1 MISHYGRIKLKL
13 FITESHWGD
22 IVMQDFEKLGVFYLG
37 KEYDLTNNELKDDLI
52 LYDAKDLTTHA
63 MIVGMTG
70 SGKTGLAIGLL
81 EEAAIDGIPSILIDP
96 KGDLGNLLLQFPG
109 LQPEDFRPWIDE
121 AEAARKGMDPD
132 AFAAKTA
139 ESWKNGLAQWGQE
152 PERIQRLKDTVSMT
166 IYTPGNTAGRP
177 LQILRSFAPP
187 SASILQDTSALRDR
201 IISTISGLLS
211 LLGIDADPVQSR
223 DHILLSNILDQ
234 AWRDGR
240 SLDIAGMI
248 HEIQKPS
255 FKKIGVFD
263 LESFYPAKE
272 RFKLAISLNNL
283 LASPGFTTWLEGEPL
298 DIQRLL
304 YTPEGKPRVSIISI
318 AHLSD
323 PERMFFVTL
332 LLNEIV
338 AWMRN
343 QSGTSSLRALL
354 YMDEIFGYFP
364 PTANPP
370 SKLPMLTLLKQARA
384 FGLGVVLATQNPVD
398 LDYKG
403 LANCGTWFIGRLQT
417 ERDKLRV
424 IEGLEGAAV
433 SATGGFDRPQMEK
446 ILAGLGNRVFLMRNV
461 HEQNPVVFQTR
472 WAMSYLRGPLT
483 LPQIQALSAG
493 MAAAAPSPT
502 PSRFDTPA
510 YEAVP
515 VPHPILPPDV
525 QEYYLRPQGVTG
537 SVVYRPTAIGV
548 AKMHFVSARAK
559 VDTWITR
566 TLIAPLSEDG
576 RDALWEEAELHGDLT
591 NELTSEPTAEG
602 QFSPLPTGVTNSG
615 VVESWKK
622 ILSTHLYQHDTLTL
636 MNYPE
641 LKLISKPEESEG
653 DFRAR
658 VAQALREKRD
668 LEVAKIKAKF
678 SPKFKTLENKIRVS
692 EERIEREKSQAS
704 QQKVSTYVSVG
715 ATLLGALLGRSSSVG
730 TVGRAATAAKSMSR
744 IGKEKAEVQRAQER
758 LEELQEQL
766 KALQEQ
772 FDEALAPLHI
782 DVDPMSLDLHPSI
795 VRPRKSDIIVDAM
808 GICWVPSGKR
818 Q

>member
-1 MISHYGRIKLKL
+1 
-13 FITESHWGD
+13 
-22 IVMQDFEKLGVFYLG
+22 MQDFEKLGVFYLG
-37 KEYDLTNNELKDDLI
+37 KEYDLTNNELKENLI
-52 LYDAKDLTTHA
+52 LYEAKDLTTHA

-70 SGKTGLAIGLL
+70 SGKTGLAINLL

-96 KGDLGNLLLQFPG
+96 KGDLGNLLLQFPE
-109 LQPEDFRPWIDE
+109 LRPEDFRPWIDE
-121 AEAARKGMDPD
+121 AEAVRKGMDPD
-132 AFAAKTA
+132 TFATKTA
-139 ESWKNGLAQWGQE
+139 ENWKSGLAQWGQE
-152 PERIQRLKDTVSMT
+152 PERIQRLKDAVSMT
-166 IYTPGNTAGRP
+166 IYTPGNTAGQP
-177 LQILRSFAPP
+177 LQILRSFTPP
-187 SASILQDTSALRDR
+187 SANIIQDSSAFRDR
-201 IISTISGLLS
+201 IISTISGLLN
-211 LLGIDADPVQSR
+211 LLGLDTDPVQSR

-234 AWRDGR
+234 AWREGR
-240 SLDIAGMI
+240 SLDIAGLI

-263 LESFYPAKE
+263 LESFYPSKE

-283 LASPGFTTWLEGEPL
+283 LASPGFTAWLEGEPL

-323 PERMFFVTL
+323 GERMFFVTL
-332 LLNEIV
+332 LLNEVVSWI
-338 AWMRN
+338 RG

-417 ERDKLRV
+417 ERDKMRV

-461 HEQNPVVFQTR
+461 HENDSVVFQTR

-483 LPQIQALSAG
+483 LPQIQALSVG
-493 MAAAAPSPT
+493 IKPVLPSPT
-502 PSRFDTPA
+502 PSRFETPA
-510 YEAVP
+510 YEATP

-525 QEYYLRPQGVTG
+525 PEYYLRPQGVTG
-537 SVVYRPTAIGV
+537 SVVYRPTAIGI
-548 AKMHFVSARAK
+548 AKMHFVNAKAK
-559 VDTWITR
+559 VDTWVTR

-576 RDALWEEAELHGDLT
+576 RDALWQDAEFHSDLT
-591 NELTSEPTAEG
+591 NELSTKSLGEG
-602 QFSPLPTGVTNSG
+602 QFIPLPSGITNAG

-622 ILSTHLYQHDTLTL
+622 TLSIHLYQHDTLTL
-636 MNYPE
+636 MQYPE
-641 LKLISKPEESEG
+641 LQLTSKPEETEG

-668 LEVAKIKAKF
+668 LEVAKMKAKF
-678 SPKFKTLENKIRVS
+678 APKFQTLENKIRLS
-692 EERIEREKSQAS
+692 QERIEREKAQAE
-704 QQKVSTYVSVG
+704 QQKIGTYVSVG
-715 ATLLGALLGRSSSVG
+715 ATLLGALLGRSARVG

-744 IGKEKAEVQRAQER
+744 IGKESAEVQRAKDS
-758 LEELQEQL
+758 LENLQEQL

-772 FDEALAPLHI
+772 FDEALAPLRL
-782 DVDPMSLDLHPSI
+782 DVDPMSLDLHPNI
-795 VRPRKSDIIVDAM
+795 IRPRKSDIIIDTI
-808 GICWVPSGKR
+808 GICWVPSGKVLTR
-818 Q
+818 NE

>member
-1 MISHYGRIKLKL
+1 
-13 FITESHWGD
+13 
-22 IVMQDFEKLGVFYLG
+22 MQDFEKLGVFYLG
-37 KEYDLTNNELKDDLI
+37 KEYDLTNNELKENLI

-70 SGKTGLAIGLL
+70 SGKTGLAINLL

-96 KGDLGNLLLQFPG
+96 KGDLGNLLLQFPE
-109 LQPEDFRPWIDE
+109 LRPEDFRPWIDE
-121 AEAARKGMDPD
+121 AEAVRKGMDPD
-132 AFAAKTA
+132 TFATKTA
-139 ESWKNGLAQWGQE
+139 ENWKSGLAQWGQE
-152 PERIQRLKDTVSMT
+152 PERIQRLKDAVSMT
-166 IYTPGNTAGRP
+166 IYTPGNTAGQP
-177 LQILRSFAPP
+177 LQILRSFTPP
-187 SASILQDTSALRDR
+187 SANIIQDSSAFRDR
-201 IISTISGLLS
+201 IISTISGLLN
-211 LLGIDADPVQSR
+211 LLGLDTDPVQSR

-234 AWRDGR
+234 AWREGR
-240 SLDIAGMI
+240 SLDIAGLI

-263 LESFYPAKE
+263 LESFYPSKE

-283 LASPGFTTWLEGEPL
+283 LASPGFTAWLEGEPL

-323 PERMFFVTL
+323 GERMFFVTL
-332 LLNEIV
+332 LLNEVVSWI
-338 AWMRN
+338 RG

-417 ERDKLRV
+417 ERDKMRV

-461 HEQNPVVFQTR
+461 HENDSVVFQTR

-483 LPQIQALSAG
+483 LPQIQALSVG
-493 MAAAAPSPT
+493 IKPVLPSPT
-502 PSRFDTPA
+502 PSRFETPA
-510 YEAVP
+510 YEATP

-525 QEYYLRPQGVTG
+525 PEYYLRPQGVTG
-537 SVVYRPTAIGV
+537 SVVYRPTAIGI
-548 AKMHFVSARAK
+548 AKMHFVNAKAK
-559 VDTWITR
+559 VDTWVTR

-576 RDALWEEAELHGDLT
+576 RDALWQDAEYHSDLT
-591 NELTSEPTAEG
+591 NELSTKSLGEG
-602 QFSPLPTGVTNSG
+602 QFIPLPSGITNAG

-622 ILSTHLYQHDTLTL
+622 TLSIHLYQHDTLTL
-636 MNYPE
+636 MQYPE
-641 LKLISKPEESEG
+641 LQLTSKPEETEG

-668 LEVAKIKAKF
+668 LEVAKMKAKF
-678 SPKFKTLENKIRVS
+678 APKFQTLENKIRLS
-692 EERIEREKSQAS
+692 QERIEREKAQAE
-704 QQKVSTYVSVG
+704 QQKIGTYVSVG
-715 ATLLGALLGRSSSVG
+715 ATLLGALLGRSARVG

-744 IGKEKAEVQRAQER
+744 IGKESAEVQRAKDS
-758 LEELQEQL
+758 LENLQEQL

-772 FDEALAPLHI
+772 FDEALAPLRL
-782 DVDPMSLDLHPSI
+782 DVDPMSLDLHPNI
-795 VRPRKSDIIVDAM
+795 IRPRKSDIIIDTI
-808 GICWVPSGKR
+808 GICWVPSGKVLTR
-818 Q
+818 NE

>member
-1 MISHYGRIKLKL
+1 
-13 FITESHWGD
+13 
-22 IVMQDFEKLGVFYLG
+22 MQDFEKLGVFYLG
-37 KEYDLTNNELKDDLI
+37 KEYDLTNNELKENLI
-52 LYDAKDLTTHA
+52 LYEAKDLTTHA

-70 SGKTGLAIGLL
+70 SGKTGLAINLL

-96 KGDLGNLLLQFPG
+96 KGDLGNLLLQFPE
-109 LQPEDFRPWIDE
+109 LRPEDFRPWIDE
-121 AEAARKGMDPD
+121 AEAVRKGMDPD
-132 AFAAKTA
+132 AFATKTA
-139 ESWKNGLAQWGQE
+139 ENWKSGLAQWGQE
-152 PERIQRLKDTVSMT
+152 PERIQRLKDAVSMT
-166 IYTPGNTAGRP
+166 IYTPGNTAGQP
-177 LQILRSFAPP
+177 LQILRSFTPP
-187 SASILQDTSALRDR
+187 SANIIQDSSAFRDR
-201 IISTISGLLS
+201 IISTISGLLN
-211 LLGIDADPVQSR
+211 LLGLDTDPVQSR

-234 AWRDGR
+234 AWREGR
-240 SLDIAGMI
+240 SLDIAGLI

-263 LESFYPAKE
+263 LESFYPSKE

-283 LASPGFTTWLEGEPL
+283 LASPGFTAWLEGEPL

-323 PERMFFVTL
+323 GERMFFVTL
-332 LLNEIV
+332 LLNEVVSWI
-338 AWMRN
+338 RG

-417 ERDKLRV
+417 ERDKMRV

-446 ILAGLGNRVFLMRNV
+446 ILAGLGNRIFLMRNV
-461 HEQNPVVFQTR
+461 HENDSVVFQTR

-483 LPQIQALSAG
+483 LPQIQALSVG
-493 MAAAAPSPT
+493 IKPVLPSPT
-502 PSRFDTPA
+502 PSRFETPA
-510 YEAVP
+510 YEATP

-525 QEYYLRPQGVTG
+525 PEYYLRPQGVTG
-537 SVVYRPTAIGV
+537 SVVYRPTAIGI
-548 AKMHFVSARAK
+548 AKMHFVNAKAK
-559 VDTWITR
+559 VDTWVTR

-576 RDALWEEAELHGDLT
+576 RDALWQDAEYHSDLT
-591 NELTSEPTAEG
+591 NELSTKSLGEG
-602 QFSPLPTGVTNSG
+602 QFIPLPSGITNAG

-622 ILSTHLYQHDTLTL
+622 TLSIHLYQHDTLTL
-636 MNYPE
+636 MQYPE
-641 LKLISKPEESEG
+641 LQLTSKPEETEG

-668 LEVAKIKAKF
+668 LEVAKMKAKF
-678 SPKFKTLENKIRVS
+678 APKFQTLENKIRLS
-692 EERIEREKSQAS
+692 QERIEREKAQAE
-704 QQKVSTYVSVG
+704 QQKIGTYVSVG
-715 ATLLGALLGRSSSVG
+715 ATLLGALLGRSARVG

-744 IGKEKAEVQRAQER
+744 IGKESAEVQRAKDS
-758 LEELQEQL
+758 LENLQEQL

-772 FDEALAPLHI
+772 FDEALAPLRL
-782 DVDPMSLDLHPSI
+782 DVDPMSLDLHPNI
-795 VRPRKSDIIVDAM
+795 IRPRKSDIIIDTI
-808 GICWVPSGKR
+808 GICWVPSGKVLTR
-818 Q
+818 NE

>member
-1 MISHYGRIKLKL
+1 
-13 FITESHWGD
+13 
-22 IVMQDFEKLGVFYLG
+22 MQDFEKLGVFYLG
-37 KEYDLTNNELKDDLI
+37 KEYDLTNNELKENLI
-52 LYDAKDLTTHA
+52 LYEAKDLTTHA

-70 SGKTGLAIGLL
+70 SGKTGLAINLL

-96 KGDLGNLLLQFPG
+96 KGDLGNLLLQFPE
-109 LQPEDFRPWIDE
+109 LRPEDFRPWIDE
-121 AEAARKGMDPD
+121 AEAVRKGMDPD
-132 AFAAKTA
+132 AFATKTA
-139 ESWKNGLAQWGQE
+139 ENWKSGLAQWGQE
-152 PERIQRLKDTVSMT
+152 PERIQRLKDAVSMT
-166 IYTPGNTAGRP
+166 IYTPGNTAGQP
-177 LQILRSFAPP
+177 LQILRSFTPP
-187 SASILQDTSALRDR
+187 SANIIQDSSAFRDR
-201 IISTISGLLS
+201 IISTISGLLN
-211 LLGIDADPVQSR
+211 LLGLDTDPVQSR

-234 AWRDGR
+234 AWREGR
-240 SLDIAGMI
+240 SLDIAGLI

-263 LESFYPAKE
+263 LESFYPSKE

-283 LASPGFTTWLEGEPL
+283 LASPGFTAWLEGEPL

-323 PERMFFVTL
+323 GERMFFVTL
-332 LLNEIV
+332 LLNEVVSWI
-338 AWMRN
+338 RG

-417 ERDKLRV
+417 ERDKMRV

-461 HEQNPVVFQTR
+461 HENDSVVFQTR

-483 LPQIQALSAG
+483 LPQIQALSVG
-493 MAAAAPSPT
+493 IKPVLPSPT
-502 PSRFDTPA
+502 PSRFETPA
-510 YEAVP
+510 YEATP

-525 QEYYLRPQGVTG
+525 PEYYLRPQGVTG
-537 SVVYRPTAIGV
+537 SVVYRPTAIGI
-548 AKMHFVSARAK
+548 AKMHFVNAKAK
-559 VDTWITR
+559 VDTWVTR

-576 RDALWEEAELHGDLT
+576 RDALWQDAEYHSDLT
-591 NELTSEPTAEG
+591 NELSTKSLGEG
-602 QFSPLPTGVTNSG
+602 QFIPLPSGITNAG

-622 ILSTHLYQHDTLTL
+622 TLSIHLYQHDTLTL
-636 MNYPE
+636 MQYPE
-641 LKLISKPEESEG
+641 LQLTSKPEETEG

-668 LEVAKIKAKF
+668 LEVAKMKAKF
-678 SPKFKTLENKIRVS
+678 APKFQTLENKIRLS
-692 EERIEREKSQAS
+692 QERIEREKAQAE
-704 QQKVSTYVSVG
+704 QQKIGTYVSVG
-715 ATLLGALLGRSSSVG
+715 ATLLGALLGRSARVG

-744 IGKEKAEVQRAQER
+744 IGKESAEVQRAKDS
-758 LEELQEQL
+758 LENLQEQL

-772 FDEALAPLHI
+772 FDEALAPLRL
-782 DVDPMSLDLHPSI
+782 DVDPMSLDLHPNI
-795 VRPRKSDIIVDAM
+795 IRPRKSDIIIDTI
-808 GICWVPSGKR
+808 GICWVPSGKVLTR
-818 Q
+818 NE

>member
-1 MISHYGRIKLKL
+1 
-13 FITESHWGD
+13 
-22 IVMQDFEKLGVFYLG
+22 MQDFEKLGVFYLG
-37 KEYDLTNNELKDDLI
+37 KEYDLTNNELKENLI
-52 LYDAKDLTTHA
+52 LYEAKDLTTHA

-70 SGKTGLAIGLL
+70 SGKTGLAINLL

-96 KGDLGNLLLQFPG
+96 KGDLGNLLLQFPE
-109 LQPEDFRPWIDE
+109 LRPEDFRPWIDE
-121 AEAARKGMDPD
+121 AEAVRKGMDPD
-132 AFAAKTA
+132 TFATKTA
-139 ESWKNGLAQWGQE
+139 ENWKSGLAQWGQE
-152 PERIQRLKDTVSMT
+152 PERIQRLKDAVSMT
-166 IYTPGNTAGRP
+166 IYTPGNTAGQP
-177 LQILRSFAPP
+177 LQILRSFTPP
-187 SASILQDTSALRDR
+187 SANIIQDSSAFRDR
-201 IISTISGLLS
+201 IISTISGLLN
-211 LLGIDADPVQSR
+211 LLGLDTDPVQSR

-234 AWRDGR
+234 AWREGR
-240 SLDIAGMI
+240 SLDIAGLI

-263 LESFYPAKE
+263 LESFYPSKE

-283 LASPGFTTWLEGEPL
+283 LASPGFTAWLEGEPL

-323 PERMFFVTL
+323 GERMFFVTL
-332 LLNEIV
+332 LLNEVVSWI
-338 AWMRN
+338 RG

-417 ERDKLRV
+417 ERDKMRV

-461 HEQNPVVFQTR
+461 HENDSVVFQTR

-483 LPQIQALSAG
+483 LPQIQALSVG
-493 MAAAAPSPT
+493 IKPVLPSPT
-502 PSRFDTPA
+502 PSRFETPA
-510 YEAVP
+510 YEATP

-525 QEYYLRPQGVTG
+525 PEYYLRPQGVTG
-537 SVVYRPTAIGV
+537 SVVYRPTAIGI
-548 AKMHFVSARAK
+548 AKMHFVNAKAK
-559 VDTWITR
+559 VDTWVTR

-576 RDALWEEAELHGDLT
+576 RDALWQDAEYHSDLT
-591 NELTSEPTAEG
+591 NELSTKSLGEG
-602 QFSPLPTGVTNSG
+602 QFIPLPSGITNAG

-622 ILSTHLYQHDTLTL
+622 TLSIHLYQHDTLTL
-636 MNYPE
+636 MQYPE
-641 LKLISKPEESEG
+641 LQLTSKPEETEG

-668 LEVAKIKAKF
+668 LEVAKMKAKF
-678 SPKFKTLENKIRVS
+678 APKFQTLENKIRLS
-692 EERIEREKSQAS
+692 QERIEREKAQAE
-704 QQKVSTYVSVG
+704 QQKIGTYVSVG
-715 ATLLGALLGRSSSVG
+715 ATLLGALLGRSARVG

-744 IGKEKAEVQRAQER
+744 IGKESAEVQRAKDSFEN
-758 LEELQEQL
+758 LQEQL

-772 FDEALAPLHI
+772 FDEALAPLRL
-782 DVDPMSLDLHPSI
+782 DVDPMSLDLHPNI
-795 VRPRKSDIIVDAM
+795 IRPRKSDIIIDTI
-808 GICWVPSGKR
+808 GICWVPSGKVLTR
-818 Q
+818 NE

>member
-1 MISHYGRIKLKL
+1 
-13 FITESHWGD
+13 
-22 IVMQDFEKLGVFYLG
+22 MQDFEKLGVFYLG
-37 KEYDLTNNELKDDLI
+37 KEYDLTNNELKENLI
-52 LYDAKDLTTHA
+52 LYEAKDLTTHA

-70 SGKTGLAIGLL
+70 SGKTGLAINLL

-96 KGDLGNLLLQFPG
+96 KGDLGNLLLQFPE
-109 LQPEDFRPWIDE
+109 LRPEDFRPWIDE
-121 AEAARKGMDPD
+121 AEAVRKGMDPD
-132 AFAAKTA
+132 TFATKTA
-139 ESWKNGLAQWGQE
+139 ENWKSGLAQWGQE
-152 PERIQRLKDTVSMT
+152 PERIQRLKDAVSMT
-166 IYTPGNTAGRP
+166 IYTPGNTAGQP
-177 LQILRSFAPP
+177 LQILRSFTPP
-187 SASILQDTSALRDR
+187 SANIIQDSSAFRDR
-201 IISTISGLLS
+201 IISTISGLLN
-211 LLGIDADPVQSR
+211 LLGLDTDPVQSR

-234 AWRDGR
+234 AWREGR
-240 SLDIAGMI
+240 SLDIAGLI

-263 LESFYPAKE
+263 LESFYPSKE

-283 LASPGFTTWLEGEPL
+283 LASPGFTAWLEGEPL

-323 PERMFFVTL
+323 GERMFFVTL
-332 LLNEIV
+332 LLNEVVSWI
-338 AWMRN
+338 RG

-417 ERDKLRV
+417 ERDKMRV

-461 HEQNPVVFQTR
+461 HENDSVVFQTR

-483 LPQIQALSAG
+483 LPQIQALSVG
-493 MAAAAPSPT
+493 IKPVLPSPT
-502 PSRFDTPA
+502 PSRFETPA
-510 YEAVP
+510 YEATP
-515 VPHPILPPDV
+515 VPHPILPPNV
-525 QEYYLRPQGVTG
+525 PEYYLRPQGVTG
-537 SVVYRPTAIGV
+537 SVVYRPTAIGI
-548 AKMHFVSARAK
+548 AKMHFVNAKAK
-559 VDTWITR
+559 VDTWVTR

-576 RDALWEEAELHGDLT
+576 RDALWQDAEYHSDLT
-591 NELTSEPTAEG
+591 NELSTKSLGEG
-602 QFSPLPTGVTNSG
+602 QFIPLPSGITNAG

-622 ILSTHLYQHDTLTL
+622 TLSIHLYQHDTLTL
-636 MNYPE
+636 MQYPE
-641 LKLISKPEESEG
+641 LQLTSKPEETEG

-668 LEVAKIKAKF
+668 LEVAKMKAKF
-678 SPKFKTLENKIRVS
+678 APKFQTLENKIRLS
-692 EERIEREKSQAS
+692 QERIEREKAQAE
-704 QQKVSTYVSVG
+704 QQKIGTYVSVG
-715 ATLLGALLGRSSSVG
+715 ATLLGALLGRSARVG

-744 IGKEKAEVQRAQER
+744 IGKESAEVQRAKDS
-758 LEELQEQL
+758 LENLQEQL

-772 FDEALAPLHI
+772 FDEALAPLRL
-782 DVDPMSLDLHPSI
+782 DVDPMSLDLHPNI
-795 VRPRKSDIIVDAM
+795 IRPRKSDIIIDTI
-808 GICWVPSGKR
+808 GICWVPSGKVLTR
-818 Q
+818 NE

>member
-1 MISHYGRIKLKL
+1 MISHYGRIELKL
-13 FITESHWGD
+13 ILIESHWGD
-22 IVMQDFEKLGVFYLG
+22 ITMQDFEKLGVFYLG
-37 KEYDLTNNELKDDLI
+37 KEYDLTNNELKDNLI

-96 KGDLGNLLLQFPG
+96 KGDLGNLLLQFPE
-109 LQPEDFRPWIDE
+109 LRPEDFRPWIDE
-121 AEAARKGMDPD
+121 AEATRKGMDPD

-139 ESWKNGLAQWGQE
+139 ENWKSGLAQWGQE

-177 LQILRSFAPP
+177 LQILRSFTPP
-187 SASILQDTSALRDR
+187 SANIIQDASALRDR

-211 LLGIDADPVQSR
+211 LLGMDADPVQSR

-234 AWRDGR
+234 AWREGR
-240 SLDIAGMI
+240 SLDIAGLI

-263 LESFYPAKE
+263 LESFYPSKE

-323 PERMFFVTL
+323 PERIFFVTL

-370 SKLPMLTLLKQARA
+370 SKVPMLTLLKQARA

-461 HEQNPVVFQTR
+461 HEQDSVVFQTR

-483 LPQIQALSAG
+483 LPQIQTLSAG
-493 MAAAAPSPT
+493 MAAVPPSPT
-502 PSRFDTPA
+502 PSRFETPT
-510 YEAVP
+510 YEAAP
-515 VPHPILPPDV
+515 VPHPILPPEV
-525 QEYYLRPQGVTG
+525 PEYYLRPQGASG
-537 SVVYRPTAIGV
+537 SVVYVPTAIGI
-548 AKMHFVSARAK
+548 AKMHFVSAKAK

-576 RDALWEEAELHGDLT
+576 RDALWEEAEVRGEIA
-591 NELTSEPTAEG
+591 NEFSTEPIGEG
-602 QFSPLPTGVTNSG
+602 QFTPLPSGVTNSG

-622 ILSTHLYQHDTLTL
+622 ILSTHLYQQDTLTL
-636 MNYPE
+636 MQYPG
-641 LKLISKPEESEG
+641 LKLISKPEETEG

-678 SPKFKTLENKIRVS
+678 APKFQTLENKIRLS
-692 EERIEREKSQAS
+692 QERIEREKSQAE
-704 QQKVSTYVSVG
+704 QQKIGTYVSVG
-715 ATLLGALLGRSSSVG
+715 ATLLGALLGRSAKVG

-782 DVDPMSLDLHPSI
+782 DVDPLSLDLHPDI
-795 VRPRKSDIIVDAM
+795 IRPRKSDIIIDAM

>member
-1 MISHYGRIKLKL
+1 
-13 FITESHWGD
+13 
-22 IVMQDFEKLGVFYLG
+22 
-37 KEYDLTNNELKDDLI
+37 
-52 LYDAKDLTTHA
+52 
-63 MIVGMTG
+63 
-70 SGKTGLAIGLL
+70 
-81 EEAAIDGIPSILIDP
+81 
-96 KGDLGNLLLQFPG
+96 
-109 LQPEDFRPWIDE
+109 
-121 AEAARKGMDPD
+121 MDPD
-132 AFAAKTA
+132 TFATKTA
-139 ESWKNGLAQWGQE
+139 ENWKSGLAQWGQE
-152 PERIQRLKDTVSMT
+152 PERIQRLKDAVSMT
-166 IYTPGNTAGRP
+166 IYTPGNTAGQP
-177 LQILRSFAPP
+177 LQILRSFTPP
-187 SASILQDTSALRDR
+187 SANIIQDSSAFRDR
-201 IISTISGLLS
+201 IISTISGLLN
-211 LLGIDADPVQSR
+211 LLGLDTDPVQSR

-234 AWRDGR
+234 AWREGR
-240 SLDIAGMI
+240 SLDIAGLI

-263 LESFYPAKE
+263 LESFYPSKE

-283 LASPGFTTWLEGEPL
+283 LASPGFTAWLEGEPL

-323 PERMFFVTL
+323 GERMFFVTL
-332 LLNEIV
+332 LLNEVVSWI
-338 AWMRN
+338 RG

-417 ERDKLRV
+417 ERDKMRV

-461 HEQNPVVFQTR
+461 HENDSVVFQTR

-483 LPQIQALSAG
+483 LPQIQALSVG
-493 MAAAAPSPT
+493 IKPVLPSPT
-502 PSRFDTPA
+502 PSRFETPA
-510 YEAVP
+510 YEATP

-525 QEYYLRPQGVTG
+525 PEYYLRPQGVTG
-537 SVVYRPTAIGV
+537 SVVYRPTAIGI
-548 AKMHFVSARAK
+548 AKMHFVNAKAK
-559 VDTWITR
+559 VDTWVTR

-576 RDALWEEAELHGDLT
+576 RDALWQDAEYHSDLT
-591 NELTSEPTAEG
+591 NELSTKSLGEG
-602 QFSPLPTGVTNSG
+602 QFIPLPSGITNAG

-622 ILSTHLYQHDTLTL
+622 TLSIHLYQHDTLTL
-636 MNYPE
+636 MQYPE
-641 LKLISKPEESEG
+641 LQLTSKPEETEG

-668 LEVAKIKAKF
+668 LEVAKMKAKF
-678 SPKFKTLENKIRVS
+678 APKFQTLENKIRLS
-692 EERIEREKSQAS
+692 QERIEREKAQAE
-704 QQKVSTYVSVG
+704 QQKIGTYVSVG
-715 ATLLGALLGRSSSVG
+715 ATLLGALLGRSARVG

-744 IGKEKAEVQRAQER
+744 IGKESAEVQRAKDS
-758 LEELQEQL
+758 LENLQEQL

-772 FDEALAPLHI
+772 FDEALAPLRL
-782 DVDPMSLDLHPSI
+782 DVDPMSLDLHPNI
-795 VRPRKSDIIVDAM
+795 IRPRKSDIIIDTI
-808 GICWVPSGKR
+808 GICWVPSGKVLTR
-818 Q
+818 NE

>member
-1 MISHYGRIKLKL
+1 
-13 FITESHWGD
+13 
-22 IVMQDFEKLGVFYLG
+22 MQDFEKLGVFYLG
-37 KEYDLTNNELKDDLI
+37 KEYDLTNNELKENLI
-52 LYDAKDLTTHA
+52 LYEAKDLTTHA

-70 SGKTGLAIGLL
+70 SGKTGLAINLL

-96 KGDLGNLLLQFPG
+96 KGDLGNLLLQFPE
-109 LQPEDFRPWIDE
+109 LRPEDFRPWIDE
-121 AEAARKGMDPD
+121 AEAVRKGMDPD
-132 AFAAKTA
+132 TFATKTA
-139 ESWKNGLAQWGQE
+139 ENWKSGLAQWGQE
-152 PERIQRLKDTVSMT
+152 PERIQRLKDAVSMT
-166 IYTPGNTAGRP
+166 IYTPGNTAGQP
-177 LQILRSFAPP
+177 LQILRSFTPP
-187 SASILQDTSALRDR
+187 SANIIQDSSAFRDR
-201 IISTISGLLS
+201 IISTISGLLN
-211 LLGIDADPVQSR
+211 LLGLDTDPVQSR

-234 AWRDGR
+234 AWREGR
-240 SLDIAGMI
+240 SLDIAGLI

-263 LESFYPAKE
+263 LESFYPSKE

-283 LASPGFTTWLEGEPL
+283 LASPGFTAWLEGEPL

-323 PERMFFVTL
+323 GERMFFVTL
-332 LLNEIV
+332 LLNEVVSWI
-338 AWMRN
+338 RG

-417 ERDKLRV
+417 ERDKMRV

-461 HEQNPVVFQTR
+461 HENDSVVFQTR

-483 LPQIQALSAG
+483 LPQIQALSVG
-493 MAAAAPSPT
+493 IKPVLPSPT
-502 PSRFDTPA
+502 PSRFETPA
-510 YEAVP
+510 YEATP

-525 QEYYLRPQGVTG
+525 PEYYLRPQGVTG
-537 SVVYRPTAIGV
+537 SVVYRPTAIGI
-548 AKMHFVSARAK
+548 AKMHFVNAKAK
-559 VDTWITR
+559 VDTWVTR

-576 RDALWEEAELHGDLT
+576 RDALWQDAEYHSDLT
-591 NELTSEPTAEG
+591 NELSTKSLGEG
-602 QFSPLPTGVTNSG
+602 QFIPLPSGITNAG

-622 ILSTHLYQHDTLTL
+622 TLSIHLYQHDTLTL
-636 MNYPE
+636 MQYPE
-641 LKLISKPEESEG
+641 LQLTSKPEETEG

-668 LEVAKIKAKF
+668 LEVAKMKAKF
-678 SPKFKTLENKIRVS
+678 APKFQTLENKIRLS
-692 EERIEREKSQAS
+692 QERIEREKAQAE
-704 QQKVSTYVSVG
+704 QQKIGTYVSVG
-715 ATLLGALLGRSSSVG
+715 ATLLGALLGRSARVG

-744 IGKEKAEVQRAQER
+744 IGKESAEVQRAKDS
-758 LEELQEQL
+758 LENLQEQL

-772 FDEALAPLHI
+772 FDEALAPLRL
-782 DVDPMSLDLHPSI
+782 DVDPMSLDLHPNI
-795 VRPRKSDIIVDAM
+795 IRPRKSDIIIDTI
-808 GICWVPSGKR
+808 GICWVPSGKVLTR
-818 Q
+818 NE